1 MSENEPK
8 ISIIAPA
15 HRTAIWMRVYN
26 SIGHNDAS
34 FELIFVGPN
43 EPEFKLPDNFRFIK
57 SNVKPV
63 QCVEIA
69 ARSAK
74 ADLIMNI
81 ADDMEFKTERPLD
94 KLYNTYKSY
103 NDDKLILSC
112 LFNSPEYHLYP
123 KDGPSAAYMPV
134 AGLISKKLYR
144 DVGGADR
151 NFIIVNWDLDIVMR
165 IYALGGHTILSDIR
179 IAEFTS
185 GGTGWN
191 IYDTQL
197 LKDLWLIDV
206 VDGKIHYNRTRPVE
220 PFSDDKILYES
231 QITDFYHGPK
241 GKWI

>member
-1 MSENEPK
+1 MSENPK

-15 HRTAIWMRVYN
+15 YRTAMWMRVYN
-26 SIGHNDAS
+26 SMGHNDVS

-43 EPEFKLPDNFRFIK
+43 EPKFKLPDNFRFIK

-63 QCVEIA
+63 QCAEIA
-69 ARSAK
+69 IRNTK

-123 KDGPSAAYMPV
+123 QGCPTAAYMPV
-134 AGLISKKLYR
+134 AGLMSKKLYR

-151 NFIIVNWDLDIVMR
+151 NFMIVNWDLDVVMR
-165 IYALGGHTILSDIR
+165 ICTLGGYIVLSDVR
-179 IAEFTS
+179 IVEFAS

-191 IYDTQL
+191 IYDKQL
-197 LKDLWLIDV
+197 LQDLWLIDII
-206 VDGKIHYNRTRPVE
+206 DGKIHYNRTRPVE
-220 PFSDDKILYES
+220 PFSNDKILEES
-231 QITDFYHGPK
+231 QITDFYQGPK
-241 GKWI
+241 GKWT